1 MKFGELLRILRERV
15 PLVDCITN
23 VVTVNDCANVLL
35 AAGARP
41 SMASHPCEIEE
52 AASRASSLVCNLGAL
67 DKIDSMIAGGQSANR
82 AGRPVV
88 LDPVAVGNTAFRR
101 SECERLL
108 DAVRFT
114 AIRGNASEI
123 RSLVRR
129 ESAGCGVDAEFAD
142 AVTETTLPR
151 AVSMAREL
159 ARERRTIVVLSG
171 KLDIVSDD
179 ERTVILRGGCATM
192 AKISGSGCMLTC
204 LIAAFCGA
212 VPERPFE
219 AVCAAVATMN
229 AAGENAEARKI
240 ENGTGNATF
249 RNDLID
255 AVFNLTEERLNEQ
268 ETEIF
273 EP

>member
-1 MKFGELLRILRERV
+1 MEFGELLRVVRERV

-35 AAGARP
+35 AVGARP

-67 DKIDSMIAGGQSANR
+67 DKIDAMIAGGQSADR
-82 AGRPVV
+82 AGRPVI
-88 LDPVAVGNTAFRR
+88 LDPVAVGNTAFRGA
-101 SECERLL
+101 ECERLL
-108 DAVRFT
+108 DAVHFT

-142 AVTETTLPR
+142 VVTEKTLRR

-171 KLDIVSDD
+171 KLDIVSD
-179 ERTVILRGGCATM
+179 ETRAVILRGGSATM

-219 AVCAAVATMN
+219 ATCAAVATMN
-229 AAGENAEARKI
+229 AAGEIAEARRFA
-240 ENGTGNATF
+240 NGTGNATY
-249 RNDLID
+249 RTDLID
-255 AVFNLTEERLNEQ
+255 AVFNLTGERLDEERA
-268 ETEIF
+268 EIF
-273 EP
+273 EE

>member
-1 MKFGELLRILRERV
+1 MEFGELLRIVRERV

-35 AAGARP
+35 AVGARP
-41 SMASHPCEIEE
+41 SMASHPLEIEE

-82 AGRPVV
+82 AGRPVI

-101 SECERLL
+101 AECERLL
-108 DAVRFT
+108 DAVHFT

-129 ESAGCGVDAEFAD
+129 ESAGCGVDAEFSD
-142 AVTETTLPR
+142 VVTEKTLRR
-151 AVSMAREL
+151 AVSMAQEL
-159 ARERRTIVVLSG
+159 AHERRTIVVLSG
-171 KLDIVSDD
+171 KLDIVSDG

-212 VPERPFE
+212 APERPFE
-219 AVCAAVATMN
+219 ATCAAVAAMN
-229 AAGENAEARKI
+229 AAGEIAEARRL

-249 RNDLID
+249 RTDLID
-255 AVFNLTEERLNEQ
+255 AVFNLTGERLNEARV
-268 ETEIF
+268 EIY